1 MNIVKRDGFEFQVD
15 ADGVARVRDVD
26 VAERLGMARPRDI
39 RRTIAGLI
47 EAGELSDVI
56 TRAVSARVIAKGGAT
71 REQPVIEY
79 WLDKR
84 QAYHVAVLGKTK
96 EAVEFRK
103 RVLDV
108 YIAVEDEWKRRGAE
122 LPGPLGKFF
131 RFLLAEK
138 PTEWESC
145 FGPTLVRALSNLY
158 GFAYTDG
165 GRHPFGLRRVNRLIY
180 DAVFSTAVGAE
191 LKRRNPDPRH
201 GSNHSQHLSPEARS
215 YFIAQLAIV
224 ESLAR
229 GSADRVAFWNAM
241 EREYGGGML
250 QLPMHLDPKR
260 IT

>member
-1 MNIVKRDGFEFQVD
+1 MNIVKRDGFEFQFD

-108 YIAVEDEWKRRGAE
+108 YIDPVTE
-122 LPGPLGKFF
+122 
-131 RFLLAEK
+131 LAEVLRWTA
-138 PTEWESC
+138 PHDT
-145 FGPTLVRALSNLY
+145 VRAVRCPQTMRVGEVVRLDAS
-158 GFAYTDG
+158 
-165 GRHPFGLRRVNRLIY
+165 GLEV
-180 DAVFSTAVGAE
+180 VG
-191 LKRRNPDPRH
+191 
-201 GSNHSQHLSPEARS
+201 
-215 YFIAQLAIV
+215 
-224 ESLAR
+224 
-229 GSADRVAFWNAM
+229 
-241 EREYGGGML
+241 
-250 QLPMHLDPKR
+250 
-260 IT
+260 